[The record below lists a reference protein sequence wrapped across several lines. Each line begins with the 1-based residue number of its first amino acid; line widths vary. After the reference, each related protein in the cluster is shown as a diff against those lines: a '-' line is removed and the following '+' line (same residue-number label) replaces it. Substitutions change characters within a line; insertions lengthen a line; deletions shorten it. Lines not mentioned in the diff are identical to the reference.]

1 MERTNEEILDLFAD
15 LIDPCSEIMGDKELA
30 TLIKN
35 GEPKAKIASMA
46 IRNHKKSI
54 ITILAMIDGKDPNEY
69 KINMFLLPIKVISF
83 LNSPEVEEL
92 FPSQGQKKSGPSSGS
107 ATENITVVEN

>member
-15 LIDPCSEIMGDKELA
+15 LIEPCSEIMGDKELA
-30 TLIKN
+30 TLVKN
-35 GEPKAKIASMA
+35 REPKSKIASMA

-54 ITILAMIDGKDPNEY
+54 IEILAMIDGKDPSEY

-83 LNSPEVEEL
+83 LNRPEVEEL
-92 FPSQGQKKSGPSSGS
+92 FPSQGQKKSGQSSGS
-107 ATENITVVEN
+107 AMENITVVEN